1 MIPLQLTIEGLYSY
15 QKSQTIDFTSLT
27 ETGLFGIFGA
37 VGSGKSSVLEAI
49 TFALFAE
56 TERMNA
62 KEKRAYNMMN
72 LRSDRS
78 FVAFD
83 FENHEGEIFRATR
96 EYKRNS
102 KNFEDVKNKNTVFY
116 KKSDEEWVPLP
127 HTNAEKII
135 GLSYENFKRTIIIP
149 QGQFKE
155 FLELG
160 PTDRTKMM
168 KEIFGLERF
177 DLQLKV
183 NEMRGLAKTKLD
195 QLDGK
200 LSGYENVSS
209 EILANKTIV
218 FEKAQSELASKQQ
231 AHEKLEK
238 AYQEFVKKREEFT
251 IYQQNK
257 EKLDQLSNEEKNIE
271 EKKKTV
277 EKFEQTKQRFAH
289 LFDAQQEIENEQ
301 KKLSTQQKNINDQI
315 EKIKGSQQIKNKKL
329 ELLQKDF
336 NQLDQL
342 KNTAKDWLT
351 IAQLLDTQ
359 SLIKGYEEKIPIGKT
374 FVNEQQKAQ
383 QEAQNNIK
391 ITQEYIATNKKKMLD
406 ANILVLVS
414 NWFQQKNNLSINIAK
429 VEEKLMSK
437 TREYENI
444 LQQIEELSIDK
455 NQPEKSFLLKIETL
469 ETKKKSVQKQLTQ
482 LELEQKLSEFAHDLH
497 DGEACPLCGSENH
510 PQKNTGK
517 DQSANIK
524 TLKENLLAIDQTIN
538 QVRNNMANAE
548 KQVNLLHEKEKQ
560 CSEER
565 KELETVKSQLT
576 QHLQTYQWSNYIA
589 ADEKQFEEKQ
599 LENARLKQQIEQ
611 QEQQITKLQ
620 KKAQDAQVNLDKAK
634 EKLNL
639 YQTDL
644 EKSKSAFETLHGSLT
659 QLNWQENQSITIAE
673 AQEKANEIEQKT
685 IQTEKE
691 YKTIEEEVNQLKIEF
706 AGQLATQKS
715 IEDQLTET
723 SKKRQK
729 IKNKIEDN
737 LQICQFESVKIV
749 QEILNTDLNIEQSKK
764 EIENFYTEWNI
775 LLNKVNE
782 AQSKFKDF
790 DGSETNYQQKKQ
802 TFEASSTQ
810 LKTLTSDFGKIEG
823 ELSRLQNELKAKEDI
838 IKEQQVLQQRFDNL
852 SIFKKM
858 FDKQGFVEFVS
869 TIYLRQL
876 CENANVR
883 FHRMTRNQL
892 SLQINEN
899 NDFEIIDYLN
909 EGKSRS
915 VKTLSGGQS
924 FQVSLSLALALA
936 ESVQSYAQSSKN
948 FFFIDEGFGTQDQ
961 ESVNIVF
968 ETLSQLQKENRIV
981 GIISHVEELKDR
993 IPVALQITKDEEK
1006 GSLIEVI

>member
-27 ETGLFGIFGA
+27 ESGLFGIFGA
-37 VGSGKSSVLEAI
+37 VGSGKSSILEAI

-72 LRSDRS
+72 LRSGRS

-83 FENHEGEIFRATR
+83 FENHEGKIFRATR

-116 KKSDEEWVPLP
+116 KKSGDEWIPLP

-168 KEIFGLERF
+168 KDIFGLERF
-177 DLQLKV
+177 DLQQKV
-183 NEMRGLAKTKLD
+183 NEMRGVSKTKLD
-195 QLDGK
+195 QLEGK

-209 EILANKTIV
+209 ETLASKTTI
-218 FEKAQSELASKQQ
+218 FEKAKTELKLKQQ
-231 AHEKLEK
+231 AHELLEK
-238 AYQEFVKKREEFT
+238 KYQEFVQKREEFV
-251 IYQQNK
+251 IYQSNK
-257 EKLDQLSNEEKNIE
+257 KKLEQLSVEEKNIE
-271 EKKKTV
+271 EKKKSV
-277 EKFEQTKQRFAH
+277 EKFEKTKQHFAH
-289 LFDAQQEIENEQ
+289 LFEAQQEIEKEENN
-301 KKLSTQQKNINDQI
+301 LLTQQKNIHKLIEIIKEEQKLKHQKLAQI
-315 EKIKGSQQIKNKKL
+315 E
-329 ELLQKDF
+329 KDF

-342 KNTAKDWLT
+342 KNTAKDWQT
-351 IAQLLDTQ
+351 VAQLLDIQ
-359 SLIKGYEEKIPIGKT
+359 SRIKNYEDKIPVGKN
-374 FVNEQQKAQ
+374 FVNDQLKAQ
-383 QEAQNNIK
+383 QEAQTNIK
-391 ITQEYIATNKKKMLD
+391 ITQENIATNKQKMLD
-406 ANILVLVS
+406 ANLLISVS
-414 NWFQQKNNLSINIAK
+414 NWFQQKNNLSINITK

-437 TREYENI
+437 IREYESI
-444 LQQIEELSIDK
+444 LRQIEELSIDK
-455 NQPEKSFLLKIETL
+455 NQPKKSFLAKIETL
-469 ETKKKSVQKQLTQ
+469 ESQKKSVEKQLAQ
-482 LELEQKLSEFAHDLH
+482 VELEQKLSEFAHNLH

-517 DQSANIK
+517 DQSGKISA
-524 TLKENLLAIDQTIN
+524 LKEELSKADQAIS
-538 QVRNNMANAE
+538 QVRNDMTNAE
-548 KQVNLLHEKEKQ
+548 KQVDLLHEKEKQ

-565 KELETVKSQLT
+565 KELDLAKTHFD
-576 QHLQTYQWSNYIA
+576 QHIQTYQWSDYI
-589 ADEKQFEEKQ
+589 ADEKQLEEKQ
-599 LENARLKQQIEQ
+599 RENDVLKRQIEL
-611 QEQQITKLQ
+611 QEQQITELQ
-620 KKAQDAQVNLDKAK
+620 KKAQDAQINLDKAK
-634 EKLNL
+634 ERLNQ
-639 YQTDL
+639 YHTDL
-644 EKSKSAFETLHGSLT
+644 EKSKSAFDTLRDSLT
-659 QLNWQENQSITIAE
+659 QLNWQENQSNTITE
-673 AQEKANEIEQKT
+673 AQEKANELQQKT

-691 YKTIEEEVNQLKIEF
+691 HKTVEQEVNQLQIEL

-715 IEDQLTET
+715 IENQIAEM
-723 SKKRQK
+723 SKKHQK

-749 QEILNTDLNIEQSKK
+749 HEILATNLDIEQVKK
-764 EIENFYTEWNI
+764 EIDNFYTEWNI
-775 LLNKVNE
+775 LRSKVEE
-782 AQSKFKDF
+782 AQSKFENF
-790 DGSETNYQQKKQ
+790 DGSEANYLQKKQ
-802 TFEASSTQ
+802 SFENSSAQ
-810 LKTLTSDFGKIEG
+810 LKSLTSDFGKIEG
-823 ELSRLQNELKAKEDI
+823 ELDRLQNELKAKEKI
-838 IKEQQVLQQRFDNL
+838 IQEQQTLQQRFDNL

-936 ESVQSYAQSSKN
+936 ESVQSFAQSNKN

-1006 GSLIEVI
+1006 GSQIEII

>member
-27 ETGLFGIFGA
+27 ESGLFGIFGA
-37 VGSGKSSVLEAI
+37 VGSGKSSILEAI

-72 LRSDRS
+72 LRSGRS

-83 FENHEGEIFRATR
+83 FENHEGKIFRATR

-116 KKSDEEWVPLP
+116 KKSGDEWIPLP

-177 DLQLKV
+177 DLQQKV
-183 NEMRGLAKTKLD
+183 NEMRGVSKTKLD
-195 QLDGK
+195 QLEGK

-209 EILANKTIV
+209 ETLASKTTI
-218 FEKAQSELASKQQ
+218 FEKAKTELKLKQQ
-231 AHEKLEK
+231 AHELLEK
-238 AYQEFVKKREEFT
+238 KYQEFVQKREEFV
-251 IYQQNK
+251 IYQSNK
-257 EKLDQLSNEEKNIE
+257 KKLEQLSVEEKNIE
-271 EKKKTV
+271 EKKKSV
-277 EKFEQTKQRFAH
+277 EKFEKTKQHFAH
-289 LFDAQQEIENEQ
+289 LFEAQQEIEKEENN
-301 KKLSTQQKNINDQI
+301 LLTQQKNIHKLI
-315 EKIKGSQQIKNKKL
+315 EKIKEEQKLKHQKLAQI
-329 ELLQKDF
+329 EKDF

-342 KNTAKDWLT
+342 KNTAKDWQT
-351 IAQLLDTQ
+351 VAQLLDIQ
-359 SLIKGYEEKIPIGKT
+359 SRIKNYEDKIPVGKN
-374 FVNEQQKAQ
+374 FVNDQLKAQ
-383 QEAQNNIK
+383 QEAQTNIK
-391 ITQEYIATNKKKMLD
+391 ITQENIATNKQKMLD
-406 ANILVLVS
+406 ANLLISVS
-414 NWFQQKNNLSINIAK
+414 NWFQQKNNLSINITK

-437 TREYENI
+437 IREYESI
-444 LQQIEELSIDK
+444 LRQIEELSIDK
-455 NQPEKSFLLKIETL
+455 NQPKKSFLAKIETL
-469 ETKKKSVQKQLTQ
+469 ESQKKSVEKQLAQ
-482 LELEQKLSEFAHDLH
+482 VELEQKLSEFAHNLH

-517 DQSANIK
+517 DQSGKISA
-524 TLKENLLAIDQTIN
+524 LKEELSKADQAIS
-538 QVRNNMANAE
+538 QVRNDMTNAE
-548 KQVNLLHEKEKQ
+548 KQVDLLHEKEKQ

-565 KELETVKSQLT
+565 KELDLAKTHFD
-576 QHLQTYQWSNYIA
+576 QHIQTYQWSDYI
-589 ADEKQFEEKQ
+589 ADEKQLEEKQ
-599 LENARLKQQIEQ
+599 RENDVLKRQIEL
-611 QEQQITKLQ
+611 QEQQITELQ

-634 EKLNL
+634 ERLNQ

-644 EKSKSAFETLHGSLT
+644 EKSKSAFDTLHDSLT
-659 QLNWQENQSITIAE
+659 QLNWQENQSNTITE
-673 AQEKANEIEQKT
+673 AQEKANELQQKT

-691 YKTIEEEVNQLKIEF
+691 HKTVEQEVNQLQIEL

-715 IEDQLTET
+715 IENQIAEM
-723 SKKRQK
+723 SKKHQK

-749 QEILNTDLNIEQSKK
+749 HEILATNLDIEQVKK
-764 EIENFYTEWNI
+764 EIDNFYTEWNI
-775 LLNKVNE
+775 LRSKVEE
-782 AQSKFKDF
+782 AQSKFENF
-790 DGSETNYQQKKQ
+790 DGSEANYLQKKQ
-802 TFEASSTQ
+802 SFENSSAQ
-810 LKTLTSDFGKIEG
+810 LKSLTSDFGKIEG
-823 ELSRLQNELKAKEDI
+823 ELDRLQNELKAKEKI
-838 IKEQQVLQQRFDNL
+838 IQEQQTLQQRFDNL
-852 SIFKKM
+852 SILKKM

-915 VKTLSGGQS
+915 AKTLSGGQS

-936 ESVQSYAQSSKN
+936 ESVQSFAQSNKN

-1006 GSLIEVI
+1006 GSQIEII